1 MSEIESLINNIVD
14 QDFSAAAPTFADILG
29 SKVSDAL
36 EQEKV
41 AMADQIFNGVEPGE
55 EEIDDEEDITDE
67 ELDAAVQDAM
77 EEDETEEVEEEE

>member
-14 QDFSAAAPTFADILG
+14 QDFASAGPTFADILNN
-29 SKVSDAL
+29 KLDDAL

-41 AMADQIFNGVEPGE
+41 AMADQTFNGVEPDD

-67 ELDAAVQDAM
+67 ELDAAVQDVM
-77 EEDETEEVEEEE
+77 GEDEE